1 MKYDL
6 NGKTVNI
13 PDAEITNLATKLEL
27 TKEEA
32 IELWLDDNG
41 YTDNEEQEEL
51 ENKAKKERID
61 AGAGTKKRERA
72 KETKPRVVKVSDEK
86 TALFESILA
95 NLDRCE
101 GVERENISVLTK
113 NKLIEVKIGTHTF
126 KINISENRKPKT
138 A

>member
-1 MKYDL
+1 MKYSI
-6 NGKTVNI
+6 NGKNVNI
-13 PDAEITNLATKLEL
+13 PDAEIANLVKKLEISQA
-27 TKEEA
+27 EA

-41 YTDNEEQEEL
+41 YTDNEEQEQL

-113 NKLIEVKIGTHTF
+113 NKLIEVKIGAHTF